1 MKSNNDI
8 KNQNK
13 HNSYHSYRQNK
24 DDMTGHTA
32 HMELTKFIGNF
43 VRKNLLERPLC
54 RWEDNIKVNL
64 NGVGCEVVDQIQL
77 ARDRD

>member
-1 MKSNNDI
+1 
-8 KNQNK
+8 
-13 HNSYHSYRQNK
+13 
-24 DDMTGHTA
+24 MTGHTA

-54 RWEDNIKVNL
+54 KREDNIKVNL

-77 ARDRD
+77 ARDKD

>member
-24 DDMTGHTA
+24 DDMTGRATQRTRD
-32 HMELTKFIGNF
+32 LGN
-43 VRKNLLERPLC
+43 
-54 RWEDNIKVNL
+54 
-64 NGVGCEVVDQIQL
+64 
-77 ARDRD
+77 A